1 MEMYRM
7 DLGKRVPPETS
18 FERNYKPMRMQIKLL
33 GLCAVILMAIGSASA
48 QTCTVDQLPVSHDLL
63 MGDGAGNMADSGV
76 LAGNVPLLNA
86 TSNAFTGFLGATSL
100 SATHISTGGITFN
113 DGTTLSTA
121 AGASVG
127 GVNTL
132 NGLFGANAPL
142 YSGAP
147 SVDIGSGANGGA
159 GLNFNVSPT
168 GVSAISFYRN
178 AVRGDMPVGEIAMD
192 TESNDIHIR
201 SDGFVLA
208 ADFNHGGISVGSY
221 AAVNPAPT
229 SGLIVGGGNVGIG
242 TPTPGA
248 ALEVNGNV
256 ILTIGS
262 GSHVTF
268 PDGSVQATAW
278 NGTAPGGDYAESVDV
293 IGGRQEY
300 EPGDVMV
307 IDSASPDKFL
317 KSTEPY
323 STMVAG
329 IYSTKPGLT
338 GRRQKGTDAASR
350 EAEVPMAL
358 MGIVPTKVTAENGP
372 IKPGDLMVASSTA
385 GYAMKGTDRE
395 RLIGAVIGKA
405 MGHLDAGTGV
415 IEVLVSLQ

>member
-1 MEMYRM
+1 
-7 DLGKRVPPETS
+7 
-18 FERNYKPMRMQIKLL
+18 
-33 GLCAVILMAIGSASA
+33 
-48 QTCTVDQLPVSHDLL
+48 
-63 MGDGAGNMADSGV
+63 
-76 LAGNVPLLNA
+76 
-86 TSNAFTGFLGATSL
+86 
-100 SATHISTGGITFN
+100 
-113 DGTTLSTA
+113 
-121 AGASVG
+121 
-127 GVNTL
+127 
-132 NGLFGANAPL
+132 
-142 YSGAP
+142 
-147 SVDIGSGANGGA
+147 
-159 GLNFNVSPT
+159 LNFNVSPT

>member
-1 MEMYRM
+1 M
-7 DLGKRVPPETS
+7 
-18 FERNYKPMRMQIKLL
+18 
-33 GLCAVILMAIGSASA
+33 ILAAISSASA
-48 QTCTVDQLPVSHDLL
+48 QSCTVDQPPVTHDLL
-63 MGDGAGNMADSGV
+63 MGDGAGNLADSGI
-76 LAGNVPLLNA
+76 LMGNVPLLNA
-86 TSNAFTGFLGATSL
+86 STNTFTGSLGV
-100 SATHISTGGITFN
+100 
-113 DGTTLSTA
+113 TTLSAGHVSTTSISFADGTSLHTA
-121 AGASVG
+121 AGAVVG

-132 NGLFGANAPL
+132 NGLFGASVPGELNVP
-142 YSGAP
+142 G
-147 SVDIGSGANGGA
+147 VDIGSGTSGAYLNLNASDNPNQYPVIAFSRGSTEVATIELNGN
-159 GLNFNVSPT
+159 GLQLMNSGTV
-168 GVSAISFYRN
+168 
-178 AVRGDMPVGEIAMD
+178 
-192 TESNDIHIR
+192 
-201 SDGFVLA
+201 A

-221 AAVNPAPT
+221 AITNPAPT

-256 ILTIGS
+256 LLTIGS

-268 PDGSVQATAW
+268 PDNSVQATAW
-278 NGTAPGGDYAESVDV
+278 NGTAPGGDYAESVNV
-293 IGGRQEY
+293 IGSRQQY

-338 GRRQKGTDAASR
+338 GRRQKSTDAASR

-372 IKPGDLMVASSTA
+372 IKPGDLMVASSIA

-395 RLIGAVIGKA
+395 RLMGAVIGKA
-405 MGHLDAGTGV
+405 MGHLDSGTGV
-415 IEVLVSLQ
+415 IEVLVLIQ